1 MSKLL
6 IVGGGIGGL
15 AAALALADRHH
26 EVVVLERNPVFAEI
40 GAGIQLAPNA
50 FTALDVL
57 GVGDAVRARAVF
69 LDEMRLMDALT
80 GAPIAVIGLDE
91 RFVTRFGH
99 RYAVVHR
106 HDIHAPLLRAC
117 REHASIDLRAGCDI
131 VGYEQDVHGVRAI
144 ASSGERIAGT
154 ALIGADGLRSAI
166 RAQLLGDGAPRIS
179 GHTIY
184 RSVVRATEVPE
195 AMRAPTVT
203 LFAGPKYHLVHYPI
217 AGGRLINIAATVSNG
232 AKHEVTGEPVEQA
245 RVRAAFTGLA
255 QAPRTLL
262 DCGNN
267 WKSWVLCDRD
277 PAGTWNDGRVALLGD
292 AAHPMLQYAAQGAA
306 MALEDAVALRHL
318 LDIELVGVV
327 ELFRRYNAVR
337 SRRTARIQ
345 DISRFMGKAIYHP
358 SSRCAEERTR
368 RVAALGT
375 EGLYDAVDWI
385 YRYRGDTATRQLL
398 AA

>member
-15 AAALALADRHH
+15 AAALALADHHH
-26 EVVVLERNPVFAEI
+26 EVLVLERNPVFAEI

-57 GVGDAVRARAVF
+57 GVGEAVRAQAVF

-80 GAPIAVIGLDE
+80 GAPIALVDLGE
-91 RFVTRFGH
+91 RFVARFGH

-117 REHASIDLRAGCDI
+117 RDHPSIELRAGCDV
-131 VGYEQDVHGVRAI
+131 VGYEQDEHGIRVV
-144 ASSGERIAGT
+144 ASNGERIAGT

-166 RAQLLGDGAPRIS
+166 RAQLLGDGPPRIS

-184 RSVVRATEVPE
+184 RSVVRAADVPE

-217 AGGRLINIAATVSNG
+217 AGGKLINIAATVDNG
-232 AKHEVTGEPVEQA
+232 ARQAVAGEPVAQA
-245 RVRAAFTGLA
+245 RVRAAFTTLA
-255 QAPRTLL
+255 NAPRTLL
-262 DCGNN
+262 DCGRD

-277 PAGTWNDGRVALLGD
+277 PTGIWTDGRVALLGD

-318 LDIELVGVV
+318 LDIEPVGVA

-337 SRRTARIQ
+337 FRRTARIQ
-345 DISRFMGKAIYHP
+345 DISRFMGEAIYHP
-358 SSRCAEERTR
+358 SASRADERTR
-368 RVAALGT
+368 RIAALGT
-375 EGLYDAVDWI
+375 EGLYDAVDWL
-385 YRYRGDTATRQLL
+385 YRYSGDTATRHLL